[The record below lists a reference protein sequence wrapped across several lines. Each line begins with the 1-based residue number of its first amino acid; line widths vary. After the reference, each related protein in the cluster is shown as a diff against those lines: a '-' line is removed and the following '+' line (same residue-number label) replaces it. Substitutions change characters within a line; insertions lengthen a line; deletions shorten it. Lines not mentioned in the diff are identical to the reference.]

1 MAKND
6 RTTYVIGH
14 KNPDT
19 DSIAASIAYANLKNI
34 TCSGNYA
41 AMRCGNIS
49 SETQYVLDRF
59 GFKAPKFI
67 GDVRTQ
73 VRDMEIR
80 KLNGV
85 SEEMSLKEAW
95 KTMKDN
101 SIRTL
106 CITED
111 KNLKGLITTGDI
123 MDSYMGAYDSTT
135 LAKACTSYKNIVET
149 LDGELIVG
157 DINDIQDKGKVIIG
171 AGTPDVLEEYIE
183 PNDIVILGDRYEN
196 HLCAIEMQASCIIVC
211 AGSKVTKTI
220 RILAE
225 EKGCKIITTPH
236 DTFIVAR
243 LIYQSM
249 PIRYFMKTEGLLT
262 FKMDDY
268 IEDIQPI
275 MASTRHRYFPVVNSA
290 GKYKGVVSRR
300 NFLGASKKQLIL
312 VDHNE
317 KSQAVNGMEAAEIL
331 EIIDHH
337 RLGTVST
344 SKPVYFRNQPL
355 GSTCTILYLM
365 YLESGTE
372 ITPDIAGLMLSAI
385 ISDTLLYRSPTCTEI
400 DKKAGSV
407 LSTIAGVDPEE
418 LAKSMFA
425 AGSNLSNK
433 TPEEIIHQDFKKFK
447 LRDMNVGIGQIS
459 SMDVNELTHI
469 KEATIGLLDDIR
481 RRDGLDMLFFMLTNI
496 LKESSEVIF
505 SGENAES
512 TLENGFNV
520 SSKDHSSVMLSGV
533 VSRKKQMLPTISN
546 TIEFIK

>member
-6 RTTYVIGH
+6 KLTFVIGH

-34 TCSGNYA
+34 LGKGNYV

-95 KTMKDN
+95 KFMKDN
-101 SIRTL
+101 NIRTL
-106 CITED
+106 CVTED

-135 LAKACTSYKNIVET
+135 LAKAKTSYKNIVET

-171 AGTPDVLEEYIE
+171 AGTPDVLEEYIK
-183 PNDIVILGDRYEN
+183 PHDIVILGDRYEN
-196 HLCAIEMQASCIIVC
+196 HLCAIEMEADCIIVC

-220 RILAE
+220 KILAE

-249 PIRYFMKTEGLLT
+249 PVRFFMKTENLLT

-268 IEDIQPI
+268 IDDIQPI
-275 MASTRHRYFPVVNSA
+275 MASTRHRYFPIVNSA

-300 NFLGASKKQLIL
+300 NFLGVTKKQLIL

-317 KSQAVNGMEAAEIL
+317 KSQAVNGMESAEIL

-344 SKPVYFRNQPL
+344 NKPIFFRNEPL

-372 ITPDIAGLMLSAI
+372 IPPNIAGLMLSAI
-385 ISDTLLYRSPTCTEI
+385 ISDTLLYRSPTCTAF
-400 DKKAGSV
+400 DRNAGKV
-407 LSTIAGVDPEE
+407 LATIAGVDAEE

-425 AGSNLSNK
+425 AGSNLSDK
-433 TPEEIIHQDFKKFK
+433 TPEEIIHQDFKKFNVGD
-447 LRDMNVGIGQIS
+447 LRIGIGQIS
-459 SMDVNELTHI
+459 SMDNNELAHL
-469 KEATIGLLDDIR
+469 KEATLPSLDEIR
-481 RRDGLDMLFFMLTNI
+481 RKDSLDMLFFMMTNI
-496 LKESSEVIF
+496 IKESSEVLF
-505 SGENAES
+505 SCKDAES
-512 TLENGFNV
+512 VLENGFNV
-520 SSKDHSSVMLSGV
+520 STKDHSSVTLPGG
-533 VSRKKQMLPTISN
+533 VSRKKQMLPTITN
-546 TIEFIK
+546 NIGLKN

>member
-6 RTTYVIGH
+6 KLTFVIGH

-34 TCSGNYA
+34 LGKGNYV

-95 KTMKDN
+95 KFMKDN
-101 SIRTL
+101 NIRTL
-106 CITED
+106 CVTED

-135 LAKACTSYKNIVET
+135 LAKAKTSYKNIVDT

-171 AGTPDVLEEYIE
+171 AGTPDVLEEYIK
-183 PNDIVILGDRYEN
+183 PHDIVILGDRYEN
-196 HLCAIEMQASCIIVC
+196 HLCAIEMEADCIIVC

-220 RILAE
+220 KTLAE

-249 PIRYFMKTEGLLT
+249 PVRFFMKTENLLT

-268 IEDIQPI
+268 IDDIQPI
-275 MASTRHRYFPVVNSA
+275 MASTRHRYFPIVNSA

-300 NFLGASKKQLIL
+300 NFLGVTKKQLIL

-317 KSQAVNGMEAAEIL
+317 KSQAVNGMESAEIL

-344 SKPVYFRNQPL
+344 NKPIFFRNEPL

-372 ITPDIAGLMLSAI
+372 IPPNIAGLMLSAI
-385 ISDTLLYRSPTCTEI
+385 ISDTLLYRSPTCTAF
-400 DKKAGSV
+400 DRNAGKV
-407 LSTIAGVDPEE
+407 LATIAGVDPEE

-425 AGSNLSNK
+425 AGSNLSDK
-433 TPEEIIHQDFKKFK
+433 TPEEIIHQDFKKFNVGD
-447 LRDMNVGIGQIS
+447 LRIGIGQIS
-459 SMDVNELTHI
+459 SMDNNELAHL
-469 KEATIGLLDDIR
+469 KEATLPSLDEIR
-481 RRDGLDMLFFMLTNI
+481 RKDSLDMLFFMMTNI
-496 LKESSEVIF
+496 IKESSEVLF
-505 SGENAES
+505 SGKDAES
-512 TLENGFNV
+512 VLENGFNV
-520 SSKDHSSVMLSGV
+520 STKDHSSVTLPGV
-533 VSRKKQMLPTISN
+533 VSRKKQMLPTITN
-546 TIEFIK
+546 NIGLKN

>member
-6 RTTYVIGH
+6 KLTFVIGH

-34 TCSGNYA
+34 LGKGNYV

-95 KTMKDN
+95 KFMKDN
-101 SIRTL
+101 NIRTL
-106 CITED
+106 CVTED

-135 LAKACTSYKNIVET
+135 LAKAKTSYKNIVET

-171 AGTPDVLEEYIE
+171 AGTPDVLEEYIK
-183 PNDIVILGDRYEN
+183 PHDIVILGDRYEN
-196 HLCAIEMQASCIIVC
+196 HLCAIEMEADCIIVC

-220 RILAE
+220 KTLAE

-249 PIRYFMKTEGLLT
+249 PVRFFMKTENLLT

-268 IEDIQPI
+268 IDDIQPI
-275 MASTRHRYFPVVNSA
+275 MASTRHRYFPIVNSA

-300 NFLGASKKQLIL
+300 NFLGETKKQLIL

-317 KSQAVNGMEAAEIL
+317 KSQAVNGMESAEIL

-344 SKPVYFRNQPL
+344 NKPIFFRNEPL

-372 ITPDIAGLMLSAI
+372 IPPNIAGLMLSAI
-385 ISDTLLYRSPTCTEI
+385 ISDTLLYRSPTCTAF
-400 DKKAGSV
+400 DRNAGKV
-407 LSTIAGVDPEE
+407 LATIAGVDAEE

-425 AGSNLSNK
+425 AGSNLSDK
-433 TPEEIIHQDFKKFK
+433 TPEEIIHQDFKKFNVGD
-447 LRDMNVGIGQIS
+447 LRIGIGQIS
-459 SMDVNELTHI
+459 SMDNNELAHL
-469 KEATIGLLDDIR
+469 KEATLPSLDEIR
-481 RRDGLDMLFFMLTNI
+481 RKDSLDMLFFMMTNI
-496 LKESSEVIF
+496 IKESSEVLF
-505 SGENAES
+505 SGKDAES
-512 TLENGFNV
+512 VLENGFNV
-520 SSKDHSSVMLSGV
+520 STKDHSSVTLPGV
-533 VSRKKQMLPTISN
+533 VSRKKQMLPTITN
-546 TIEFIK
+546 NIGLKN

>member
-6 RTTYVIGH
+6 KLTFVIGH

-34 TCSGNYA
+34 LGKGNYV

-95 KTMKDN
+95 KFMKDN
-101 SIRTL
+101 NIRTL
-106 CITED
+106 CVTED

-135 LAKACTSYKNIVET
+135 LAKAKTSYKNIVET

-171 AGTPDVLEEYIE
+171 AGTPDVLEEYIK
-183 PNDIVILGDRYEN
+183 PHDIVILGDRYEN
-196 HLCAIEMQASCIIVC
+196 HLCAIEMEADCIIVC

-220 RILAE
+220 KTLAE

-249 PIRYFMKTEGLLT
+249 PVRFFMKTENLLT

-268 IEDIQPI
+268 IDDIQPI
-275 MASTRHRYFPVVNSA
+275 MASTRHRYFPIVKSA

-300 NFLGASKKQLIL
+300 NFLGETKKQLIL

-317 KSQAVNGMEAAEIL
+317 KSQAVNGMESAEIL

-344 SKPVYFRNQPL
+344 NKPIFFRNEPL

-372 ITPDIAGLMLSAI
+372 IPPNIAGLMLSAI
-385 ISDTLLYRSPTCTEI
+385 ISDTLLYRSPTCTAF
-400 DKKAGSV
+400 DRNAGKV
-407 LSTIAGVDPEE
+407 LATIAGVDAEE

-425 AGSNLSNK
+425 AGSNLSDK
-433 TPEEIIHQDFKKFK
+433 TPEEIIHQDFKKFNVGD
-447 LRDMNVGIGQIS
+447 LRIGIGQIS
-459 SMDVNELTHI
+459 SMDNNELAHL
-469 KEATIGLLDDIR
+469 KEATLPSLDEIR
-481 RRDGLDMLFFMLTNI
+481 RKDSLDMLFFMMTNI
-496 LKESSEVIF
+496 IKESSEVLF
-505 SGENAES
+505 SGKDAES
-512 TLENGFNV
+512 VLENGFNV
-520 SSKDHSSVMLSGV
+520 STKDHSSVTLPGV
-533 VSRKKQMLPTISN
+533 VSRKKQMLPTITN
-546 TIEFIK
+546 NIGLKN